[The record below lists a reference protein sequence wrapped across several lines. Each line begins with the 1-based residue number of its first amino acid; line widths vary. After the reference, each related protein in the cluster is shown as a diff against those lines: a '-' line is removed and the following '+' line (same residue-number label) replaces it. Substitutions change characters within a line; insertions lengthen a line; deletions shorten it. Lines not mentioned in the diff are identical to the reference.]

1 MEPAFHQGQEVL
13 VNKTIFGAR
22 LYKSLDFSDKKLKSC
37 RMPGKR
43 NIRVGDVVVFNYPY
57 PYSNDTIAFK
67 MNYVYVKR
75 CYGSPGDSVRI
86 KDGYYLLSGNK
97 IGPKDFQSILSSTSD
112 SILRSMG
119 VVLSSL
125 QVNRTCGWTIKNFG
139 PLYVPAKGDEIC
151 INSSNF
157 RIYRR
162 LIQFE
167 TGSFPVLSTDKRS
180 VILNGSFLYRYR
192 FKSNWYFLGGDN
204 VMNSRDSRY
213 IGLVPEEYI
222 IGVVSTPL

>member
-1 MEPAFHQGQEVL
+1 MKLCRIISLIVFTAFLVIIIHFFVRIFISDSFVVYGDSMEPAFHQGQEVL

-119 VVLSSL
+119 VVITSGESHLWMDYKEFRSI
-125 QVNRTCGWTIKNFG
+125 VC
-139 PLYVPAKGDEIC
+139 ACKG
-151 INSSNF
+151 
-157 RIYRR
+157 R
-162 LIQFE
+162 
-167 TGSFPVLSTDKRS
+167 
-180 VILNGSFLYRYR
+180 
-192 FKSNWYFLGGDN
+192 
-204 VMNSRDSRY
+204 
-213 IGLVPEEYI
+213 
-222 IGVVSTPL
+222 